1 MSFQKARDNLHW
13 KGDNAT
19 PKASANYMA
28 KNIPKPSDGRCSV
41 CGIANKRLYL
51 YNDTKVYNRDS
62 KNYQWRRSR
71 NTCGKPIERGALVPA
86 TIA

>member
-1 MSFQKARDNLHW
+1 
-13 KGDNAT
+13 
-19 PKASANYMA
+19 MA

-71 NTCGKPIERGALVPA
+71 NTCSKPIERGALDPA
-86 TIA
+86 TIAQIVGRNGHTQIFNLIINEAECKN